1 MDVKVYIVLGILAIF
16 FIYLLIWSFNLHF
29 HTKRQKKVKR
39 VQELRAKGNEIKKRT
54 IDCTKDYWYNLREVE
69 DRKEEED
76 FEKYYHYFIGVD
88 QGVHDLLIEMYDCG
102 IVRTDELEEIAYGK
116 NHLRN
121 VDLSFLEELEREMEE
136 EDAEEEDVEEAVQGE
151 SEEAEPQ
158 EEEDGQSEMVVVAA
172 IEGDAEDSSTEDGLD
187 RMVVVAAIEED
198 AEDSSA
204 DDELDGMVVVAA
216 IEEDIE
222 DSSTGDEIVQ
232 VGGIMSDF
240 FEDSKDVVSAAKNL
254 KKDDPG
260 IMDIHGTLSDGV
272 IDVLEAVEAEKQAE
286 EEKFEPILP
295 KKEKSVEESRKA
307 REMTANAEIR
317 NKIYER
323 WVGYVFELYEMVSI
337 NANEDTKHKI
347 RKALMDYGYNDVEVL
362 LESPE

>member
-1 MDVKVYIVLGILAIF
+1 MKTYIYVILAVLIIF
-16 FIYLLIWSFNLHF
+16 FIYLLVWSFKLHF

-39 VQELRAKGNEIKKRT
+39 VQELRAKGNEIKRRT

-69 DRKEEED
+69 DRKDGED

-88 QGVHDLLIEMYDCG
+88 EGVHDLLIEMYDCG

-121 VDLSFLEELEREMEE
+121 VDLSFLEELEREMSE
-136 EDAEEEDVEEAVQGE
+136 EDSDEEGLEEQPEKKESDQEAEE
-151 SEEAEPQ
+151 
-158 EEEDGQSEMVVVAA
+158 QSELVVVAGV
-172 IEGDAEDSSTEDGLD
+172 EEEPDDSLSDDG
-187 RMVVVAAIEED
+187 I
-198 AEDSSA
+198 
-204 DDELDGMVVVAA
+204 
-216 IEEDIE
+216 I
-222 DSSTGDEIVQ
+222 Q
-232 VGGIMSDF
+232 VGGVMSDF
-240 FEDSKDVVSAAKNL
+240 FGESEDEAGKDKDVVSAAKNL

-286 EEKFEPILP
+286 EEKFEPIMP

-323 WVGYVFELYEMVSI
+323 WVGYVFELYELVSI
-337 NANEDTKHKI
+337 NANEDTKHRI